1 MPLDVIMLFLL
12 ATQMYQAAELE
23 MDTQSSHIHV
33 PNIPKIGRLTRCGL
47 PFFSNSRLLR
57 YYNPVHPSPLA
68 FILLSLGFFLL
79 GIALSFRVVICS
91 A

>member
-23 MDTQSSHIHV
+23 MDRQASHIHV

-47 PFFSNSRLLR
+47 PFF
-57 YYNPVHPSPLA
+57 P
-68 FILLSLGFFLL
+68 ILDY
-79 GIALSFRVVICS
+79 
-91 A
+91 